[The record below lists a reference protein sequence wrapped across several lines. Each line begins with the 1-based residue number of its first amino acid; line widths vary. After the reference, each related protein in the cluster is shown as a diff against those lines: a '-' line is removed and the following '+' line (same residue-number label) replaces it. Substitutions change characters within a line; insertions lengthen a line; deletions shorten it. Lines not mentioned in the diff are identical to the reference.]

1 MGGTATTATVLF
13 TDLVGSTALHLPLGE
28 QAFEALRHAHDQ
40 MVREAIAAHGGTLV
54 KGLGDGLMASFA
66 GAADAVDAA
75 VAVQQAID
83 VYNRKATSALAVRVG
98 VSAGDV
104 TWEGGDCYG
113 LAVVEASRLCAAADG
128 GAILV
133 SEVVRMMA
141 HGRGGWSF
149 GAVSGLDLKS
159 LTDPLPARSVLWEPL
174 SARASVPLPPRL
186 VTSYQVGL
194 FGRATEQELIA
205 RCWQEAKEGQRRVV
219 LLAGEPGIGKTRLA
233 TESALAAH
241 ADGAI
246 LLFGWSDEDLG
257 VPYRPF
263 VEDLRHY
270 VAHAPVDVLQG
281 HVREHKG
288 ELARLVPEL
297 RQRIPALPSPQAAA
311 AETERYLLFEAVAGL
326 LSAASQQQPLV
337 IVLDDLQWAG
347 TPELLLLKHLV
358 RSTLSMRLLDAR
370 RSTTALQG
378 WLKHGNPPGDPSTAP
393 RCGAQT
399 REGRP

>member
-1 MGGTATTATVLF
+1 MGATATTATVLF
-13 TDLVGSTALHLPLGE
+13 TDLVGSTALRLQLGE

-149 GAVSGLDLKS
+149 GAVSGLDLKG

-174 SARASVPLPPRL
+174 SARTSVPLPPRL

-263 VEDLRHY
+263 VEALRHY

-297 RQRIPALPSPQAAA
+297 AAHSRPTFAAGGRGGDRTVSAIRGRRRAIVRSVAATASRDRPRRSAVGGHSRAVAPQAPRPFD
-311 AETERYLLFEAVAGL
+311 T
-326 LSAASQQQPLV
+326 
-337 IVLDDLQWAG
+337 
-347 TPELLLLKHLV
+347 
-358 RSTLSMRLLDAR
+358 LDAATR
-370 RSTTALQG
+370 CEALD
-378 WLKHGNPPGDPSTAP
+378 NSAP
-393 RCGAQT
+393 RMVEARQPA
-399 REGRP
+399 GRSVNSSPMRCPDA